1 MKQGNGTQGRKLN
14 SAVIGVVFIIAGIV
28 ALGVQFTPLFADSA
42 APAPVNYHKA
52 CAEDPEPFD
61 AYDDYMPHLVRL
73 GVPAHTLMEV
83 KLEIRSAVHDVH
95 HAVAEAHQSIFEAHT
110 ELHNSLR
117 EARQEIRNSL
127 RAVPDSLAGIFR
139 DLKDIP
145 EHKTK
150 AKVKVRKVHHHRTDR
165 QQRTNSESL

>member
-28 ALGVQFTPLFADSA
+28 ALGVQFTPLFAGSV

-95 HAVAEAHQSIFEAHT
+95 HSLAEAHQSVRDARREVRQ
-110 ELHNSLR
+110 SLR
-117 EARQEIRNSL
+117 EARREIHESL
-127 RAVPDSLAGIFR
+127 RSIPDNLAGLFR
-139 DLKDIP
+139 DLKDTP
-145 EHKTK
+145 EREVE
-150 AKVKVRKVHHHRTDR
+150 AKVHRVRH
-165 QQRTNSESL
+165 QRTAENKQHNSESL